1 MWCQYMGNIARVLK
15 PLITSGEILVN
26 QLESLKLSEQWD
38 GPAVEA
44 WNLNVLA
51 RNEMPIDRRAI
62 AGQAAML
69 NTSIRRLSNRGSG
82 SDATRVKPGRD
93 KDKTSRKEP
102 SQKTCRW
109 CSTKMSHGAFAQHN
123 LICTKRPK

>member
-38 GPAVEA
+38 GPAVERGISTSSPA
-44 WNLNVLA
+44 
-51 RNEMPIDRRAI
+51 MPIDRRAI